1 MSPFARI
8 IPALGCALLALL
20 CAAHAAEKKVLFLG
34 GPVQQAIVT
43 AAAKE
48 LKGKVQLRSAG
59 FDANDSGSA
68 LANFDKLI
76 GGEKW
81 DLIYFN
87 FGIGDLFYKDPKTR
101 EIRAMSKN
109 SGGVR
114 VSTPEQYEKNLEQLV
129 QRLMKTDAKL
139 LWGCTTPL
147 VTVDFFP
154 SFKGNLFEANSEV
167 EYNEIAAKVMKR
179 HGVPVVDL
187 HAYVMK
193 YFKEGEKHPAY
204 SKYDQ
209 EMTKKGHPLHEPL
222 VTAIL
227 SSLR

>member
-1 MSPFARI
+1 VNAFARI
-8 IPALGCALLALL
+8 LSALGGILLALL
-20 CAAHAAEKKVLFLG
+20 STVHALEKKVLFLS
-34 GPVQQAIVT
+34 GPVQQAIVK
-43 AAAKE
+43 AASKE
-48 LKGKVQLRSAG
+48 LQGQVQIKSAE
-59 FDANDSGSA
+59 FTANDSGSA
-68 LANFDKLI
+68 LANLDKLI
-76 GGEKW
+76 GDEKW

-114 VSTPEQYEKNLEQLV
+114 VSTPEQYEKNLDLLV
-129 QRLMKTDAKL
+129 QRLKKTGARL
-139 LWGCTTPL
+139 LWGSTTPL

-167 EYNEIAAKVMKR
+167 GYNEIASKVMKR
-179 HGVPVVDL
+179 HGVSVVDL

-193 YFKEGEKHPAY
+193 YFKKDEKHPPY

-209 EMTKKGHPLHEPL
+209 EMARKGHPLHEPL
-222 VTAIL
+222 ITAIMA
-227 SSLR
+227 SLR

>member
-1 MSPFARI
+1 MNAFARI
-8 IPALGCALLALL
+8 LSILGGTLLALL
-20 CAAHAAEKKVLFLG
+20 STVHAAEKKVLFLG
-34 GPVQQAIVT
+34 GPVQQAIVK

-48 LKGKVQLRSAG
+48 LQDQVQIKSAG
-59 FDANDSGSA
+59 FTANDSGSA
-68 LANFDKLI
+68 LANLDKLI
-76 GGEKW
+76 GDEKW

-114 VSTPEQYEKNLEQLV
+114 VSTPEQYEKNLDLLV
-129 QRLMKTDAKL
+129 QRLKKTGARL
-139 LWGCTTPL
+139 LWGSTTPL

-167 EYNEIAAKVMKR
+167 GYNEIASKVMKR
-179 HGVPVVDL
+179 HGVSVVDL

-193 YFKEGEKHPAY
+193 YFKKDEKHPPY

-209 EMTKKGHPLHEPL
+209 EMARKGHPLHEPL
-222 VTAIL
+222 ITAIMA
-227 SSLR
+227 SLR